1 MVGSVAGGQPAQQ
14 DSPSRAPNPPAT
26 HSASPSGL
34 TTVWHRNHTPS
45 PEKALV
51 CVHIPTGIQAGFG
64 SAYIYIYMSFV
75 KACPKTNV
83 WGALKD
89 WIIVPW
95 SLNNESQMNEGNVL
109 SGL

>member
-26 HSASPSGL
+26 HSASPSGM

-64 SAYIYIYMSFV
+64 SAYIYICICLLSKLVRRRMFGG
-75 KACPKTNV
+75 PLKT
-83 WGALKD
+83 G
-89 WIIVPW
+89 
-95 SLNNESQMNEGNVL
+95 
-109 SGL
+109 